1 MKTLLEQI
9 NEQDNQIYIIE
20 AQLASMKAKLRDLE
34 IQRAY
39 CPHQFDPAI
48 EGREQDGGICKLCGI
63 SEAFAGTLAQLQ
75 AFFRSNAA
83 SAGH

>member
-9 NEQDNQIYIIE
+9 NDIKHVVDNAE
-20 AQLASMKAKLRDLE
+20 AELASLKAKLRDLE

-63 SEAFAGTLAQLQ
+63 SESFAGTLAQLQ
-75 AFFRSNAA
+75 AFFRNNAA